1 MARILHI
8 EDDPT
13 NRLLVRKLLGPPGY
27 DVIDA
32 VDGLDGIKKALEER
46 PDLVLVDIAIP
57 GLDGYE
63 VTLRLRAEPALRG
76 TPIVAITAEGDRD
89 ASLAVGCDGYLQKPI
104 DARSFAETV
113 RGYLEGRRENPAPE
127 VADQHLRRQTQRIV
141 THLEQK
147 VAELSAVNRRL
158 LELDQAKK
166 EFYRNVSHELAT
178 PMTPV
183 VGYLKLLIDGELGDL
198 STPQNKALRAMD
210 DCVQRLRWLIDSL
223 LDVTALETG
232 KMRMAQREYDL
243 AEIVHKAIGR
253 QRAFDDG
260 RLRLVADLPK
270 RGTLL
275 GMGDVERIGRAIDQ
289 LLDNA
294 TKFTPAGSTVGVRA
308 RRLASGHLEVC
319 VADSGPGVPQEQ
331 ARRLFEP
338 FYQGDGSP
346 TRSHGGTGIGL
357 AIVRGVAQG
366 HGGDARFTSPA
377 GEEIVGVKLNG
388 AAFYMVLP
396 DKPEPPPPSRVSES
410 VRPPPPPPSK
420 IPSAP
425 RN

>member
-8 EDDPT
+8 EDDPA
-13 NRLLVRKLLGPPGY
+13 NRLLVRKLLGPPGHE
-27 DVIDA
+27 VIDA
-32 VDGLDGIKKALEER
+32 VDGLDGIRKALVER

-63 VTLRLRAEPALRG
+63 VTLRLRAEPSLRG

-113 RGYLEGRRENPAPE
+113 RGYLDGRRENAPPE
-127 VADQHLRRQTQRIV
+127 ATGEHLRLQTQRIV
-141 THLEQK
+141 SHLEEK
-147 VAELSAVNRRL
+147 VAELSAANRRL

-183 VGYLKLLIDGELGDL
+183 VGYLKLLIDGELGEL

-232 KMRMAQREYDL
+232 KMRLAQREYDL
-243 AEIVHKAIGR
+243 ADVVRQAIAR
-253 QRAFDDG
+253 QRIFDEG

-270 RGTLL
+270 RGSLL
-275 GMGDVERIGRAIDQ
+275 GSGDVERIGRALDQ
-289 LLDNA
+289 LIDNA
-294 TKFTPAGSTVGVRA
+294 TKFTPAGGTVGVRV

-319 VADSGPGVPQEQ
+319 VADTGPGVPTQQ
-331 ARRLFEP
+331 APRLFEP

-357 AIVRGVAQG
+357 AIVRGVAHG
-366 HGGDARFTSPA
+366 HGGDARFVSPA
-377 GEEIVGVKLNG
+377 NEEILGEKFSG

-396 DKPEPPPPSRVSES
+396 DNPSKSEATSDPRAASNPGS
-410 VRPPPPPPSK
+410 VRPSPP
-420 IPSAP
+420 
-425 RN
+425 R